1 MKKIILSC
9 VAMMAAFFSVSN
21 VSAQGVKIHKVGG
34 EVIDIPASELDFIEA
49 YDAAESA
56 NAFEGVWK
64 MKKLVTDKAAMD
76 ATWGGMATYGDAFP
90 AFNADDQLTIGNGQI
105 SPSLQSTL
113 KNFFTG
119 EATYEVMPGTYGL
132 HTGVGAVAEL
142 TILKVT
148 GVNRNFD
155 AASTSESNVAYI
167 GVRTIEDEDAEEAGQ
182 MLLDVYLID
191 YEATSFA
198 TELKEFGMY
207 GPDMD
212 GNPYMAYVTGMY
224 INFVMEKVGEVTP
237 APAKKF
243 YEKTWTM
250 SKLVTDKAAMDAT
263 WGGMATYGDA
273 FPAFNAQDQ
282 LTFENGK
289 VIPNLQSTLKNFFT
303 GEATYEEM
311 PGTYSLHTGVGAVAE
326 LTILKVTGVNR
337 NFDAAS
343 TSESNVAYIGVRTI
357 EDEDAEEAGQML
369 LDVYLIDY
377 EATSFATELKEFGM
391 YGPDMD
397 GNPYMA
403 YVTGMYINFIMK

>member
-1 MKKIILSC
+1 
-9 VAMMAAFFSVSN
+9 
-21 VSAQGVKIHKVGG
+21 
-34 EVIDIPASELDFIEA
+34 
-49 YDAAESA
+49 
-56 NAFEGVWK
+56 
-64 MKKLVTDKAAMD
+64 
-76 ATWGGMATYGDAFP
+76 
-90 AFNADDQLTIGNGQI
+90 
-105 SPSLQSTL
+105 
-113 KNFFTG
+113 
-119 EATYEVMPGTYGL
+119 
-132 HTGVGAVAEL
+132 
-142 TILKVT
+142 
-148 GVNRNFD
+148 
-155 AASTSESNVAYI
+155 
-167 GVRTIEDEDAEEAGQ
+167 
-182 MLLDVYLID
+182 
-191 YEATSFA
+191 
-198 TELKEFGMY
+198 
-207 GPDMD
+207 MD

-250 SKLVTDKAAMDAT
+250 SKLVTDKAYMDNT

-303 GEATYEEM
+303 GEATYEVV
-311 PGTYSLHTGVGAVAE
+311 PGTYGLHTGVGAVAD

-343 TSESNVAYIGVRTI
+343 TSESNVAYIGVRAV
-357 EDEDAEEAGQML
+357 EDEDAEEAGQMM
-369 LDVYLIDY
+369 LDVYLLDY